1 MNTNLFMFFVFATLC
16 AAILDSVMGGTTGMS
31 TTNLTANLS
40 ATGTTANVQNAEFFE
55 PAPAVVTIGDEI
67 MCYQGKTD
75 TTLTGLIRGARCADN
90 ARVTS
95 DVTEHLSGRRV
106 YSEAPGMLNDII
118 GFDIASNFSEG
129 GPFGALKGAVSTI
142 RLAPEFIAVLARM
155 IMWDFSFLDGPYVYV
170 RYLVLGALS
179 GGLVLGGIKLVLGR

>member
-16 AAILDSVMGGTTGMS
+16 AAILDGVMGGTTGMS

-40 ATGTTANVQNAEFFE
+40 ATGTIANVQNAEFFE
-55 PAPAVVTIGDEI
+55 DAPAVATIGDEL

-129 GPFGALKGAVSTI
+129 GPFGAVKGAVSTI
-142 RLAPEFIAVLARM
+142 QLAPEFIAVLARM
-155 IMWDFSFLDGPYVYV
+155 IMWDFSFLTGPYVYV

-179 GGLVLGGIKLVLGR
+179 GGVVLGGIKLVLGR

>member
-155 IMWDFSFLDGPYVYV
+155 IMWDFSFLTGPYVYV
-170 RYLVLGALS
+170 RYLILGALS

>member
-40 ATGTTANVQNAEFFE
+40 ATGTIANVQNAEFFE
-55 PAPAVVTIGDEI
+55 PAPAVVTIGDEL
-67 MCYQGKTD
+67 MCYQGKTNS
-75 TTLTGLIRGARCADN
+75 TLTGLIRGTRCGSDAKL
-90 ARVTS
+90 AS

-106 YSEAPGMLNDII
+106 YSEAPGMFNEII

-129 GPFGALKGAVSTI
+129 GFSGAIRGAVSTI